1 MSRFYVT
8 WLQQNFNKL
17 KKKEFLQIVK
27 VKGKTQDQG
36 QIKVKGQGHMNI
48 FTILYAN
55 VAETLN

>member
-1 MSRFYVT
+1 MMSRFT
-8 WLQQNFNKL
+8 SHDF
-17 KKKEFLQIVK
+17 KKSKKIKKNEFLQIVK

-36 QIKVKGQGHMNI
+36 QMKVKGQGHMKM